1 MPEDT
6 DTLLTANTNEDGDVE
21 QADNSPE
28 TTEATTTDV
37 KESETATT
45 EEGKE
50 ETTEQEA
57 NAPEEYEVFEIPED
71 FSFNDE
77 TLSDY
82 HEFAK
87 ENNLTQ
93 DQAQRGVDMVAK
105 MKQAEMAQWVEQQ
118 RSWVEEAK
126 SDADYGGDKFD
137 ENISVAVK
145 ARDSFGTP
153 AFNEMLDQSGLGNHP
168 EMIRFLY
175 TVGKAISE
183 DKVVVGGANAT
194 QKTRESVLY
203 PSMQS

>member
-1 MPEDT
+1 MPDEEN
-6 DTLLTANTNEDGDVE
+6 LLTANTDEVEEVQQAESSSEDAV
-21 QADNSPE
+21 
-28 TTEATTTDV
+28 TTQSS
-37 KESETATT
+37 ESEAAT
-45 EEGKE
+45 EGKE
-50 ETTEQEA
+50 EENTEQEV
-57 NAPEEYEVFEIPED
+57 NAPEQYETFEIPED

-87 ENNLTQ
+87 DNNMTQ
-93 DQAQRGVDMVAK
+93 DQAQKGVDMVAK

-145 ARDSFGTP
+145 SRDSFGTP
-153 AFNEMLDQSGLGNHP
+153 KFNEMLDQSGLGNHP
-168 EMIRFLY
+168 EMIRFLF

-183 DKVVVGGANAT
+183 DRVVVGGANASH
-194 QKTRESVLY
+194 KTRESVLY
-203 PSMQS
+203 PSMST